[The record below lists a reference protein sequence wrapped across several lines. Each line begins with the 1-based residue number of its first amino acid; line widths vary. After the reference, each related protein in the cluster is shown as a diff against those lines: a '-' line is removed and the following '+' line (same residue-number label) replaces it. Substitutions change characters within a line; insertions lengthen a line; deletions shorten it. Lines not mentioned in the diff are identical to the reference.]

1 MKNNNTLSAAG
12 RLASSVD
19 PVRRSLPSRR
29 RQFVHALAGFFVAFG
44 LGLSQAAPA
53 DTTLVSLSGAYGNLA
68 ADAAAMP
75 DAAVSV
81 PMNKSR
87 VVNLDTP
94 VTRVSVANPDIADI
108 LVLNARELYIVGKKL
123 GTTNVVVWGRDKR
136 VRRIVVVQVTH
147 DLSTLKEKLYRY
159 LPGERI
165 AVESA
170 QESIVLSGEVSSVQK
185 MDAALSLAQTFVTL
199 EKAGGDEQKERAAK
213 VLNLMQVGG
222 AQQVLLEVKVAE
234 IARTLV
240 RRLNIDFN
248 VFSAGSSLKL
258 GAVNGGAS
266 FPDAVI
272 KDAVLGEVRVPH
284 FFDNG
289 TWGPAIPEIA
299 VNPSQI
305 KDVDGFLQYLGG
317 DFLFEMVVD
326 AAKNNGLAKVLA
338 EPNLTT
344 LSGQQAKFISGGEF
358 PIPVPRDLG
367 SVTVEFKEY
376 GVGLVFVPVVLDSG
390 LISLKVNVTVSEL
403 QSENSLQIGFAEGVS
418 STSFIVPALTKRAAN
433 ATVEVPSGKTI
444 AIAGL
449 INENLRETI
458 DKFPG
463 LGELPVLGPLFRSQE
478 FIKGQTELV
487 IFVTPRLATP
497 FDPALAKLPTDDF
510 VEPNDVEYYL
520 MGKME
525 GGSAPPAADL
535 GPDKKGAE
543 GKFGHDL

>member
-213 VLNLMQVGG
+213 VLNLMQVG
-222 AQQVLLEVKVAE
+222 
-234 IARTLV
+234 V
-240 RRLNIDFN
+240 RN
-248 VFSAGSSLKL
+248 
-258 GAVNGGAS
+258 
-266 FPDAVI
+266 
-272 KDAVLGEVRVPH
+272 
-284 FFDNG
+284 
-289 TWGPAIPEIA
+289 
-299 VNPSQI
+299 
-305 KDVDGFLQYLGG
+305 
-317 DFLFEMVVD
+317 
-326 AAKNNGLAKVLA
+326 
-338 EPNLTT
+338 
-344 LSGQQAKFISGGEF
+344 KFCW
-358 PIPVPRDLG
+358 R
-367 SVTVEFKEY
+367 
-376 GVGLVFVPVVLDSG
+376 
-390 LISLKVNVTVSEL
+390 
-403 QSENSLQIGFAEGVS
+403 
-418 STSFIVPALTKRAAN
+418 
-433 ATVEVPSGKTI
+433 
-444 AIAGL
+444 
-449 INENLRETI
+449 
-458 DKFPG
+458 
-463 LGELPVLGPLFRSQE
+463 
-478 FIKGQTELV
+478 
-487 IFVTPRLATP
+487 
-497 FDPALAKLPTDDF
+497 
-510 VEPNDVEYYL
+510 
-520 MGKME
+520 
-525 GGSAPPAADL
+525 
-535 GPDKKGAE
+535 
-543 GKFGHDL
+543 